1 MKWIEISKA
10 KIEFNSAVFTKDKNG
25 NFGLGK
31 LMEKKHTEAGIQY
44 SFEMA
49 SFDYDN
55 TEPTYSTEIT
65 HVAKPK

>member
-10 KIEFNSAVFTKDKNG
+10 KIEFNAPVFTKDKNG

-31 LMEKKHTEAGIQY
+31 LMEQKHTAGGIICE
-44 SFEMA
+44 FEMA
-49 SFDYDN
+49 LFDGQAGPYF
-55 TEPTYSTEIT
+55 SIEIT